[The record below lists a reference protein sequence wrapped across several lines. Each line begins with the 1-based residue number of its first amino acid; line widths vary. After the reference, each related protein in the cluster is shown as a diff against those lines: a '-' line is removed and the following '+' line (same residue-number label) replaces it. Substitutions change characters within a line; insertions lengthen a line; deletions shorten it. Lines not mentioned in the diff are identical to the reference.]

1 MVLPTNQETSFM
13 THITEADLAAT
24 LPDVTSTQTLSGLD
38 GPVTIVRDALGIPHI
53 QATTTHDAFYGQ
65 GFAVAQDRL
74 WQMDFDRFKAYGRS
88 AEVLG
93 AGAVEADT
101 LIRRMR
107 FEANARADYAA
118 VNDRTRSMLD
128 AYAAGVNAFIDST
141 ASPAIEYRLLDLKP
155 EPWRAFDCLAVAR
168 IRHVFMG
175 NFEFKLWR
183 AKLLAQVGPELTAKL
198 FPSSDPGGLVIIP
211 PDSEFEGFEHD
222 GREILDASDDLTR
235 LMTGVDSDTG
245 DAGSNSWALAG
256 SRTATGKPILAGDP
270 HRGPDTPNVYVQN
283 HVTCPD
289 FDAVGLSF
297 AGLPSFI
304 HFGHSAH
311 VAWCVTHA
319 SADYQDL
326 YVERLT
332 PGDPPTYEF
341 EGAQHPTTIV
351 REAINVRGAAPVEID
366 VVSTHHGSVIMGSPE
381 QGVGLALRY
390 SATAE
395 PSTWAESL
403 LDMLYAKDVDEFEE
417 AMRPWVDPCNNMM
430 CADLN
435 GNISYQMRGKVPIRS
450 LHNAWVP
457 VPGWDGEHEWNGLV
471 PFEETPR
478 LRNPENGFIVTAN
491 NRIMS
496 AAYPHY
502 LSMDYWPDFRGRRV
516 VERLRD
522 LHGATVDDMASIHA
536 ERTSILAKQLLPSLV
551 SLTPTSDLARQAID
565 LLRVW
570 DCSMDADKVQPTI
583 YSALFTELFRLVSTS
598 LVGDKLTAEA
608 MNGMDRGGPAHLR
621 GMRVIFARAIE
632 AGDNS
637 LLPDGETWDSL
648 LARSLDDAIAWLRA
662 TFGDDIQ
669 GWTWGT
675 LHRTQHTHVL
685 MPVAADY
692 AALLNPPSVECGGD
706 SDTPQ
711 QGAFAPG
718 KPFTVYSTSVARY
731 VYDLADWNNSW
742 WVVPLGS
749 SGHPGSPHYADQMRN
764 WADVGMYP
772 MLYDW
777 DRIRADAESTQ
788 ELRPA

>member
-1 MVLPTNQETSFM
+1 VA
-13 THITEADLAAT
+13 HITQADLAGT
-24 LPDVTSTQTLSGLD
+24 LPDVTSALTFAGLD
-38 GPVTIVRDALGIPHI
+38 GPITIVRDSLGIPHV
-53 QATTTHDAFYGQ
+53 QATTTHDAFFGQ
-65 GFAVAQDRL
+65 GFVIAQDRL

-93 AGAVEADT
+93 KSAVEADT
-101 LIRRMR
+101 LILRMR

-118 VNDRTRSMLD
+118 INDRTRAMLD
-128 AYAAGVNAFIDST
+128 AYAAGVNAFIDSSD
-141 ASPAIEYRLLDLKP
+141 SPAIEYRLLDLVP
-155 EPWRAFDCLAVAR
+155 EPWRAFDSLAVAR

-198 FPSSDPGGLVIIP
+198 FPASDPGGLVIIP
-211 PDSEFEGFEHD
+211 PDTEFEGYDHD
-222 GREILDASDDLTR
+222 GREILAASEDLTR
-235 LMTGVDSDTG
+235 WMTGVDSDTG
-245 DAGSNSWALAG
+245 DAGSNSWALSG
-256 SRTATGKPILAGDP
+256 SRTATGKPLLAGDP

-304 HFGHSAH
+304 HFGHTQH
-311 VAWCVTHA
+311 VAWSVTHA

-326 YVERLT
+326 YIERFT
-332 PGDPPTYEF
+332 PGAPPTYEF
-341 EGAQHPTTIV
+341 EGQQWPAEVQHET
-351 REAINVRGAAPVEID
+351 INVRDGAPVEIE
-366 VVSTHHGSVIMGSPE
+366 VVSTHHGSVIMGSPA

-395 PSTWAESL
+395 PSAWAESL
-403 LDMLYAKDVDEFEE
+403 LDMLYAKNVDAFEE

-435 GNISYQMRGKVPIRS
+435 GNISYQMRGKVPVRS
-450 LHNAWVP
+450 PHNAWVP
-457 VPGWDGEHEWNGLV
+457 VPGWDGQHEWNGVV

-491 NRIMS
+491 NRIMN

-516 VERLRD
+516 IERLRD

-536 ERTSILAKQLLPSLV
+536 DRVSILAKQLMPALAKLAPAN
-551 SLTPTSDLARQAID
+551 DLSKQALA
-565 LLRVW
+565 LLQAW
-570 DCSMDADKVQPTI
+570 DCAMDANKVEPTI
-583 YSALFTELFRLVSTS
+583 YSALFTELFRLVSTP
-598 LVGDKLTAEA
+598 LVGEKLTAEA

-621 GMRVIFARAIE
+621 GLRVIFAKAIE
-632 AGDNS
+632 ADDAS
-637 LLPDGETWDSL
+637 LLPDGETWDSVL
-648 LARSLDDAIAWLRA
+648 GAALEAAVTWLSNRL
-662 TFGDDIQ
+662 GDDVN
-669 GWTWGT
+669 GWSWGT
-675 LHRTQHTHVL
+675 LHRTQHTHTL
-685 MPVAADY
+685 LPVAADY
-692 AALLNPPSVECGGD
+692 AALLNPPSVACGGD

-718 KPFTVYSTSVARY
+718 KPFTLYSTSVARY

-749 SGHPGSPHYADQMRN
+749 SGHPGSPHYADQMQL

-777 DRIRADAESTQ
+777 GKIRADAETTQ

>member
-1 MVLPTNQETSFM
+1 MA
-13 THITEADLAAT
+13 HITQADLTAT
-24 LPDVTSTQTLSGLD
+24 LPDVTSTLTLAGLD
-38 GPVTIVRDALGIPHI
+38 GPITIIRDALGIPHV
-53 QATTTHDAFYGQ
+53 QATTTHDAFFGQ
-65 GFAVAQDRL
+65 GFVIAQDRL

-93 AGAVEADT
+93 ASAVDADS

-118 VNDRTRSMLD
+118 VNDRTRAMLD
-128 AYAAGVNAFIDST
+128 AYAEGVNAFIEST
-141 ASPAIEYRLLDLKP
+141 IMPAVEYTLLDLQP
-155 EPWRAFDCLAVAR
+155 EPWRAFDSLAVAR

-211 PDSEFEGFEHD
+211 PDSEFEGFSHD
-222 GREILDASDDLTR
+222 GREILDASEDLTR
-235 LMTGVDSDTG
+235 WMTGVDSDTG
-245 DAGSNSWALAG
+245 DSGSNSWALSG
-256 SRTATGKPILAGDP
+256 SRTVTGKPLLAGDP

-304 HFGHSAH
+304 HFGHSQH

-326 YVERLT
+326 YVERLSA
-332 PGDPPTYEF
+332 GSPPTYEF
-341 EGAQHPTTIV
+341 QGEQRAAETH
-351 REAINVRGAAPVEID
+351 REIINVRGGAPVEID
-366 VVSTHHGSVIMGSPE
+366 VVVTHHGSVIMGSPE

-395 PSTWAESL
+395 PSAWAESL
-403 LDMLYAKDVDEFEE
+403 LDMLYAKNVDEFEE

-435 GNISYQMRGKVPIRS
+435 GNISYQMRGKVPVRS
-450 LHNAWVP
+450 LENAWVP
-457 VPGWDGEHEWNGLV
+457 VPGWDGKHEWNGMV

-502 LSMDYWPDFRGRRV
+502 LSMDYWPDFRARRV

-522 LHGATVDDMASIHA
+522 LSGATVDDMASIHA
-536 ERTSILAKQLLPSLV
+536 DRISILAQQLVPALAK
-551 SLTPTSDLARQAID
+551 LTPTTDLGKQALD
-565 LLRVW
+565 LLRAW
-570 DCSMDADKVQPTI
+570 NCSMDSDLVQPTI
-583 YSALFTELFRLVSTS
+583 YSAIFTEVFKQVSTP
-598 LVGDKLTAEA
+598 LVGEKLTAEA

-621 GMRVIFARAIE
+621 GLRVIFGKAIE
-632 AGDNS
+632 AGDTS
-637 LLPDGETWDSL
+637 LLPDGETWDSV
-648 LARSLDDAIAWLRA
+648 LASATDAAVAWLRDRL
-662 TFGDDIQ
+662 GDDINA
-669 GWTWGT
+669 WTWGT
-675 LHRTQHTHVL
+675 LHRTQHAHTL
-685 MPVAADY
+685 LPIAADY
-692 AALLNPPSVECGGD
+692 ADLLNPPSVECGGD

-718 KPFTVYSTSVARY
+718 KPFTLYSTSVARY

-749 SGHPGSPHYADQMRN
+749 SGHPGSPHYADQMQH
-764 WADVGMYP
+764 WSQVGMYS

-777 DRIRADAESTQ
+777 DRIRADAETTQ
-788 ELRPA
+788 ELRPG

>member
-1 MVLPTNQETSFM
+1 MA
-13 THITEADLAAT
+13 HITQADLAAT
-24 LPDVTSTQTLSGLD
+24 LPDLTSTLSFPELD
-38 GPVTIVRDALGIPHI
+38 GPISIVRDALGIPHV
-53 QATTTHDAFYGQ
+53 QASTTHDAFFGQ
-65 GFAVAQDRL
+65 GFVIAQDRL

-93 AGAVEADT
+93 ARAVEADT

-107 FEANARADYAA
+107 FEANARADYAV
-118 VNDRTRSMLD
+118 VNDRTRAMLD
-128 AYAAGVNAFIDST
+128 AYAEGVNAFIKST
-141 ASPAIEYRLLDLKP
+141 HSPAIEYTLLDLKP
-155 EPWRAFDCLAVAR
+155 EPWRPFDSLAVAR

-222 GREILDASDDLTR
+222 GREILSASEDLTR
-235 LMTGVDSDTG
+235 WITDIESDTG
-245 DAGSNSWALAG
+245 DSGSNSWALSGA
-256 SRTATGKPILAGDP
+256 RTASGKPLLAGDP

-283 HVTCPD
+283 HITCPD

-304 HFGHSAH
+304 HFGHSQH

-326 YVERLT
+326 YVERLA
-332 PGDPPTYEF
+332 PGAPPTYEF
-341 EGAQHPTTIV
+341 KGEHRPTEIQHET
-351 REAINVRGAAPVEID
+351 INVRGGASVEVD
-366 VVSTHHGSVIMGSPE
+366 VVSTHHGSIIMGSPA
-381 QGVGLALRY
+381 QGVGIAFQY

-395 PSTWAESL
+395 PSAWAESL
-403 LDMLYAKDVDEFEE
+403 LDMLYAKNADEFEE

-430 CADLN
+430 CADHE
-435 GNISYQMRGKVPIRS
+435 GNISYQMRGKVPVRS
-450 LHNAWVP
+450 LHNSWIP
-457 VPGWDGEHEWNGLV
+457 VPGWDGEHEWSGVV

-516 VERLRD
+516 VERVRD
-522 LHGATVDDMASIHA
+522 LTGATVDDMASIHA
-536 ERTSILAKQLLPSLV
+536 DRISILAKQVLPTLAK
-551 SLTPTSDLARQAID
+551 LTPTSDLAKQAID
-565 LLRVW
+565 RLRTW
-570 DCSMDADKVQPTI
+570 DCSMDIDKVEPTI
-583 YSALFTELFRLVSTS
+583 YSALFTEVFRQVSTP
-598 LVGDKLTAEA
+598 LVGEKLTAEA

-621 GMRVIFARAIE
+621 GMRVIFARDIDS
-632 AGDNS
+632 GDTS
-637 LLPDGETWDSL
+637 LLPEGKTWNSVL
-648 LARSLDDAIAWLRA
+648 TSALEDAVVWLQGHHGA
-662 TFGDDIQ
+662 DINA
-669 GWTWGT
+669 WTWGT
-675 LHRTQHTHVL
+675 LHRTQHTHTL
-685 MPVAADY
+685 LPIAAEY
-692 AALLNPPSVECGGD
+692 ASLLNPPSVECGGD

-718 KPFTVYSTSVARY
+718 KPFTLYSTSVARY
-731 VYDLADWNNSW
+731 VYDLADWSNSW

-749 SGHPGSPHYADQMRN
+749 SGHPGSPHYADQMPR

-777 DRIRADAESTQ
+777 DRIRADAETTQ
-788 ELRPA
+788 ELRPT